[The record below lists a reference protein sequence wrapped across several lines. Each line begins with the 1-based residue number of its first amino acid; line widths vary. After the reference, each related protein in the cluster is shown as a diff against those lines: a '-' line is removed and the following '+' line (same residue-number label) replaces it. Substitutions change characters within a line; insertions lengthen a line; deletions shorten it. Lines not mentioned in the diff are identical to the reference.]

1 MARDTLTIGRL
12 ARAAGVNVE
21 TIRYYQRL
29 GLVPEPPR
37 PTGGYRHYPPETV
50 DRIRFI
56 KRAQRLGFTLQEIG
70 ELLALGDGACED
82 VRRRAERKCA
92 QIAAQIRDLQAL
104 HRTLE
109 QLITRCREG
118 DGGGG
123 CPIIE
128 SIAGAGEP
136 PA

>member
-1 MARDTLTIGRL
+1 MSHPPLTIGRL

-50 DRIRFI
+50 DRVRFI

-70 ELLALGDGACED
+70 ELLALGDGACDD
-82 VRRRAERKCA
+82 VRRRAERKRTR
-92 QIAAQIRDLQAL
+92 IAAQIRDLQAL
-104 HRTLE
+104 QATLDR
-109 QLITRCREG
+109 LITCCREG
-118 DGGGG
+118 DGSGG

-128 SIAGAGEP
+128 SISGSGEP
-136 PA
+136 SP